1 VLAHSIAQ
9 ISGARRSGAQSSI
22 CFTMAVGAL
31 AAWLFERR
39 APSLAARFTIAA
51 AAGLVAG
58 ESLVG
63 VAASFA
69 GMAGR

>member
-1 VLAHSIAQ
+1 
-9 ISGARRSGAQSSI
+9 
-22 CFTMAVGAL
+22 MALGAL

-39 APSLAARFTIAA
+39 FPALAARFTVAA

-69 GMAGR
+69 GMAGG

>member
-1 VLAHSIAQ
+1 MGL
-9 ISGARRSGAQSSI
+9 
-22 CFTMAVGAL
+22 GAL
-31 AAWLFERR
+31 AAWGRERR
-39 APSLAARFTIAA
+39 FPSPAARFPGAA

-69 GMAGR
+69 GMAGG

>member
-1 VLAHSIAQ
+1 MPIALTPKY
-9 ISGARRSGAQSSI
+9 SARI
-22 CFTMAVGAL
+22 

-39 APSLAARFTIAA
+39 FPSPAARFTVAA

-69 GMAGR
+69 GTARR